1 MEVKKTRKKEIDPS
15 AIFQPYRGAAEIT
28 GLSYRYIRNGCING
42 TIPCI
47 MVGHDRRV
55 NMPLF
60 LEQLNEASR
69 KGASVN

>member
-1 MEVKKTRKKEIDPS
+1 MRRKEIDPN
-15 AIFQPYRGAAEIT
+15 AIFQPYRGAAAIT
-28 GLSYRYIRNGCING
+28 GLSYKFIRDGCLNG

-47 MVGHDRRV
+47 SVGSDRRV

-69 KGASVN
+69 CNTNAG

>member
-1 MEVKKTRKKEIDPS
+1 MRRKEIDPG
-15 AIFQPYRGAAEIT
+15 AIFQRYRGAAAIT
-28 GLSYRYIRNGCING
+28 GLSYKYIRDGCLNG

-47 MVGHDRRV
+47 MVGSDRLV

-69 KGASVN
+69 GKSDAS

>member
-1 MEVKKTRKKEIDPS
+1 MRRKEIDPN
-15 AIFQPYRGAAEIT
+15 AMFQSFRGAAAIT
-28 GLSYRYIRNGCING
+28 GLSYRYIRDGCING

-47 MVGHDRRV
+47 MVGSDRRV

-69 KGASVN
+69 GNCNAS